1 MVKKEDSKID
11 LSLRESRMA
20 AHGNE
25 EISGKVKDPE
35 INGLEDVV
43 EGTVVRGYIKAITDV
58 GVFVR

>member
-11 LSLRESRMA
+11 LSLKESRMA

-25 EISGKVKDPE
+25 ETSGKVKDPE

-43 EGTVVRGYIKAITDV
+43 EGTVVRG
-58 GVFVR
+58 